1 MKKLLSKL
9 LIASLILPA
18 ILLVNP
24 PPAYAA
30 ANFYLSPA
38 GATVPQGTILSVAI
52 RVSASEAIDATQA
65 NLSYPADKLDFV
77 SINTSGSPFDLAA
90 EKSGGGGSV
99 RLASARTGGAVSGDK
114 LVATVS
120 FRAKVDSGSATI
132 NFAAGTEADN
142 AGNPVAGGTSGGT
155 YTFASPPPP
164 PPPPDTTAPK
174 ITDVKATESSLKGA
188 TIEWKTDE
196 AASSTVEY
204 GLNTKYGL
212 SAEGAGSTKDHKVT
226 FTSELLIPGVTYHF
240 RVKSADAAGNV
251 GTGGDANFKTSGYTI
266 NVKVVDQKGEPVK
279 GVEVTLASEIQKEKT
294 DKEGIATFKDVA
306 PGKHLVTVA
315 SKGGLVSSTVEVKEA
330 TEKEIALGKIVPQS
344 AEVKITPPGTDPL
357 WYVAA
362 LLAVLIVI
370 LVGVAVF
377 FVWKEWQE
385 QRGGKK
391 GGSSTDPKNKKLGFI
406 PIPLKADILS
416 KPISLPPFGSPP
428 KPKNP
433 PEPKTP
439 AKPKESPLAPVIQPK
454 GEPKMEIF
462 RADNKK

>member
-1 MKKLLSKL
+1 
-9 LIASLILPA
+9 
-18 ILLVNP
+18 
-24 PPAYAA
+24 
-30 ANFYLSPA
+30 
-38 GATVPQGTILSVAI
+38 VP
-52 RVSASEAIDATQA
+52 
-65 NLSYPADKLDFV
+65 
-77 SINTSGSPFDLAA
+77 
-90 EKSGGGGSV
+90 GGV
-99 RLASARTGGAVSGDK
+99 TGDK
-114 LVATVS
+114 LVATVN
-120 FRAKVDSGSATI
+120 FRAKLSSGTATI
-132 NFAAGTEADN
+132 SFAGGTEADS

-174 ITDVKATESSLKGA
+174 ITDVKVTESSLKGA

-251 GTGGDANFKTSGYTI
+251 GTGGDADFKTSGYTV
-266 NVKVVDQKGEPVK
+266 NVKVVDQKGEPVE
-279 GVEVTLASEIQKEKT
+279 GVEVTLASEIQKAKT
-294 DKEGIATFKDVA
+294 DQGGMATFKDVA

-315 SKGGLVSSTVEVKEA
+315 SKGGLVSSTIDVKEA
-330 TEKEIALGKIVPQS
+330 TEKEIASGKVEPRS
-344 AEVKITPPGTDPL
+344 AEVKITPAGTDPL

-362 LLAVLIVI
+362 ALAFLIVI
-370 LVGVAVF
+370 LVGVAVLW
-377 FVWKEWQE
+377 VWKEWQE
-385 QRGGKK
+385 KSRGNKE
-391 GGSSTDPKNKKLGFI
+391 GSTSGSKNKKLGFI
-406 PIPLKADILS
+406 SVPLKADILS

-439 AKPKESPLAPVIQPK
+439 AKPKNPPPTSAIQPK
-454 GEPKMEIF
+454 GESRMEIPQVGGS
-462 RADNKK
+462 K